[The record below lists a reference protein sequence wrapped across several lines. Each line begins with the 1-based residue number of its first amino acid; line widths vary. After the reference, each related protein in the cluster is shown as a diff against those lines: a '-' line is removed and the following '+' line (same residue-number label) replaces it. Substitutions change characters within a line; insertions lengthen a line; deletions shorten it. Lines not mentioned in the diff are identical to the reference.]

1 MKTYCAI
8 LAALVA
14 FAVAT
19 APPCLAAEGVE
30 VKPAQ
35 PKRAGKKPARK
46 DPFGRATS
54 TFGENLD
61 QLKEKLDLSD
71 EQKEKL
77 GKLIETR
84 DKALEKYDKVNEP
97 KAQKI
102 EGRLSQLQG
111 KGAKNKQVQ
120 GMRRQL
126 EGYLKN
132 IQTGRQ
138 RITDACEKR
147 MFALLTPEQRAKW
160 NTPILQ
166 DELTKEFSLL
176 FLDTKQE
183 ERLENLCKAQAKRL
197 SVPLDPEKHAK
208 ALDGLKLQVYRSI
221 LNKKQ
226 QFEYRKMKATTTS
239 KKGKGREGVRKGR

>member
-1 MKTYCAI
+1 MKTYSPI
-8 LAALVA
+8 LVGLVA
-14 FAVAT
+14 FALAA
-19 APPCLAAEGVE
+19 APVCLAAEGVE
-30 VKPAQ
+30 MRPEK
-35 PKRAGKKPARK
+35 PKRAEGKRVREE
-46 DPFGRATS
+46 PFGQRAG
-54 TFGENLD
+54 FGDNLD
-61 QLKEKLDLSD
+61 QLNEKLDLSD

-84 DKALEKYDKVNEP
+84 DKALAKYDKVNEP

-102 EGRLSQLQG
+102 EGRLSQLKG
-111 KGAKNKQVQ
+111 KGAKNRQVQ
-120 GMRRQL
+120 NMRRQL

-132 IQTGRQ
+132 IQMGRR
-138 RITDACEKR
+138 RITDAGEKR

-183 ERLENLCKAQAKRL
+183 ERLESLCKAQAKRL
-197 SVPLDPEKHAK
+197 SVPLDPERHAK

-221 LNKKQ
+221 LTKKQ
-226 QFEYRKMKATTTS
+226 QFEYRKMKAATS
-239 KKGKGREGVRKGR
+239 KKDKARERVRIGR